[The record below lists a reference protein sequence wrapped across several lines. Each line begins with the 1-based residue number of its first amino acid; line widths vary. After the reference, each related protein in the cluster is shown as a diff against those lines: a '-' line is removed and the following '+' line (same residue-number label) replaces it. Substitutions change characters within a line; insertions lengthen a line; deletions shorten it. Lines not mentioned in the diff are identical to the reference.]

1 MQTWRSGFRCTSVL
15 SNGMHPKTTVSLEKI
30 VHDSGCPTRTLP
42 NYDRKQRRNLAI
54 LLRRIRK
61 MTKIHQKTP
70 KSTIFDAPT
79 SKASTHDSGEDLP
92 YFCAHVQH
100 PIDQF
105 HHKFGALC
113 GFVSDLNTPPA
124 GNVAIPIFT
133 KMICTIFIKDTGTL
147 VSRMAQSWIPDPLE

>member
-1 MQTWRSGFRCTSVL
+1 LAQRFSVHL

-92 YFCAHVQH
+92 YFAHTFS
-100 PIDQF
+100 IR
-105 HHKFGALC
+105 LI
-113 GFVSDLNTPPA
+113 N
-124 GNVAIPIFT
+124 FT
-133 KMICTIFIKDTGTL
+133 TSL
-147 VSRMAQSWIPDPLE
+147 VLFAASCLI

>member
-1 MQTWRSGFRCTSVL
+1 MAQRFSVHL

-100 PIDQF
+100 PTDQF

-113 GFVSDLNTPPA
+113 GFVSDFNNKHTTPGA

-133 KMICTIFIKDTGTL
+133 KMICTIFIKDTDIL
-147 VSRMAQSWIPDPLE
+147 IKLIAKPHKHV